1 MPKYFYCQGCGK
13 RKRKNPRLKDK
24 QSYCGTKR
32 CQQIKKN
39 KWERDKLKKDPSY
52 RERRKGQKDKWRQK
66 QPGDAYQK
74 NYRQSHPEYTK
85 RNRELQKSRNK
96 EAKIRQIQSDVSNI
110 VKTDSLTS
118 VTPIL
123 SGLYEIYPC
132 KIGLEE
138 NIVKTDSLIV
148 ELKAHRGIAEKLVG
162 NCKDRR
168 HCFMR

>member
-13 RKRKNPRLKDK
+13 RKPKNPRLKDN
-24 QSYCGTKR
+24 QLYCGSKK
-32 CQQIKKN
+32 CQQEKKN
-39 KWERDKLKKDPSY
+39 KWEREKLKKDPLFS
-52 RERRKGQKDKWRQK
+52 ERRKQQKIRWLQTH
-66 QPGDAYQK
+66 PADAYQK
-74 NYRQSHPEYTK
+74 TYRQNHPDYTK

-96 EAKIRQIQSDVSNI
+96 EAKIRQIQSDVSHI

-132 KIGLEE
+132 EIGLEE

-148 ELKAHRGIAEKLVG
+148 ELKAHRGIEEKLV
-162 NCKDRR
+162 
-168 HCFMR
+168 